1 MANYKMLLQ
10 ETVVI
15 YVNNLIE
22 TELILSS
29 KSPLKKGYII
39 LIIILFSSFF
49 ALPYKYKT
57 FINLNL
63 TVKSIDN
70 EYMLTTYIKNK
81 DFKYLINNNKLIFN
95 NKEYSYKDII
105 ISEENYV
112 DKDNDI
118 VKLVYLK
125 TDLESIYLIDNYML
139 TAKIEK
145 EDKMIISYILDYIK
159 GEYNA

>member
-1 MANYKMLLQ
+1 M
-10 ETVVI
+10 
-15 YVNNLIE
+15 NNSIE

-29 KSPLKKGYII
+29 KLPLKKGYIVIILI
-39 LIIILFSSFF
+39 LIITFF

-63 TVKSIDN
+63 TVKEVED
-70 EYMLTTYIKNK
+70 EYMLTTYIRNK
-81 DFKYLINNNKLIFN
+81 DLKYLIRNNKLIFN
-95 NKEYSYKDII
+95 NKEYCYKDII

-112 DKDNDI
+112 DKDNYI
-118 VKLVYLK
+118 AKLVYLK

-145 EDKMIISYILDYIK
+145 ENKMLINYLLSYIK

>member
-1 MANYKMLLQ
+1 M
-10 ETVVI
+10 VI

-29 KSPLKKGYII
+29 KIPLKKGYII
-39 LIIILFSSFF
+39 IILILVISFF

-70 EYMLTTYIKNK
+70 EYMLATYIKNK

-118 VKLVYLK
+118 VKLLYLK
-125 TDLESIYLIDNYML
+125 TDLESIYLIDNYMI

-145 EDKMIISYILDYIK
+145 ENKMIISYIIDYIK

>member
-1 MANYKMLLQ
+1 M
-10 ETVVI
+10 I

-29 KSPLKKGYII
+29 KLPLKKGYIF

-57 FINLNL
+57 FININL
-63 TVKSIDN
+63 TVKSVDN
-70 EYMLTTYIKNK
+70 EYMVTTYIKNK
-81 DFKYLINNNKLIFN
+81 DLKYLINNNKLIFN

-118 VKLVYLK
+118 VKLLYLK
-125 TDLESIYLIDNYML
+125 TDLESIYLIDNYII

-145 EDKMIISYILDYIK
+145 ENKMIISYILDYIK
-159 GEYNA
+159 GEYNAWSKRKWFI

>member
-1 MANYKMLLQ
+1 M
-10 ETVVI
+10 
-15 YVNNLIE
+15 NNLIE

-29 KSPLKKGYII
+29 KIPLKKGYIF

-105 ISEENYV
+105 ISEKNYA

-145 EDKMIISYILDYIK
+145 ENKMIISYIIDYIK

>member
-1 MANYKMLLQ
+1 M
-10 ETVVI
+10 
-15 YVNNLIE
+15 NNLIE

-29 KSPLKKGYII
+29 KLPLKKGYIF

>member
-1 MANYKMLLQ
+1 M
-10 ETVVI
+10 
-15 YVNNLIE
+15 NNLIE

-29 KSPLKKGYII
+29 KIPLKKGYIF

-105 ISEENYV
+105 ISEENYA

-145 EDKMIISYILDYIK
+145 ENKMIISYIIDYIK

>member
-1 MANYKMLLQ
+1 M
-10 ETVVI
+10 
-15 YVNNLIE
+15 NNLIE

-29 KSPLKKGYII
+29 KLPLKKGYIVIILI
-39 LIIILFSSFF
+39 LIITFF

-63 TVKSIDN
+63 TVKSVDN
-70 EYMLTTYIKNK
+70 EYMVTTYIKNK
-81 DFKYLINNNKLIFN
+81 DLKYLINNNKLIFN

-125 TDLESIYLIDNYML
+125 TDLESIYLIDNYMF

-145 EDKMIISYILDYIK
+145 ENKMIINYILDYIK

>member
-1 MANYKMLLQ
+1 M
-10 ETVVI
+10 
-15 YVNNLIE
+15 NNLIE

-29 KSPLKKGYII
+29 KIPLKKSYIVII
-39 LIIILFSSFF
+39 LILIITFF

-57 FINLNL
+57 FINLNS
-63 TVKSIDN
+63 TVKSIDD
-70 EYMLTTYIKNK
+70 EYVLTTYIKNK

-95 NKEYSYKDII
+95 SKEYSYTDII

-125 TDLESIYLIDNYML
+125 TDLESIYLIDNYIL

-145 EDKMIISYILDYIK
+145 ENKRIISYILDYIK

>member
-1 MANYKMLLQ
+1 M
-10 ETVVI
+10 VI

-29 KSPLKKGYII
+29 KLPLKKGYIF

-159 GEYNA
+159 GEYNAWSKRKWFI

>member
-1 MANYKMLLQ
+1 M
-10 ETVVI
+10 
-15 YVNNLIE
+15 NNLIE

-29 KSPLKKGYII
+29 KLPLKKGYIF

-57 FINLNL
+57 FININL
-63 TVKSIDN
+63 TVKSVDN
-70 EYMLTTYIKNK
+70 EYMVTTYIKNK
-81 DFKYLINNNKLIFN
+81 DLKYLINNNKLIFN

-145 EDKMIISYILDYIK
+145 ENKMIISYIIDYIK

>member
-1 MANYKMLLQ
+1 M
-10 ETVVI
+10 
-15 YVNNLIE
+15 NNSIE

-29 KSPLKKGYII
+29 KLPLKKGYIVIILI
-39 LIIILFSSFF
+39 LIITFF

-63 TVKSIDN
+63 TVKEVED

-81 DFKYLINNNKLIFN
+81 DLKYLIRNNKLIFN
-95 NKEYSYKDII
+95 NKEYYYKDII

-118 VKLVYLK
+118 AKLVYLR

-145 EDKMIISYILDYIK
+145 ENKMIISYLLSYIK

>member
-1 MANYKMLLQ
+1 M
-10 ETVVI
+10 
-15 YVNNLIE
+15 NNLIE

-29 KSPLKKGYII
+29 KIPLKKGYIF

-63 TVKSIDN
+63 TVESIDN

-112 DKDNDI
+112 NKDNDI

-145 EDKMIISYILDYIK
+145 ENKMIISYLLSYIK

>member
-1 MANYKMLLQ
+1 M
-10 ETVVI
+10 VI

-29 KSPLKKGYII
+29 KLPLKKGYIF

-57 FINLNL
+57 FININL
-63 TVKSIDN
+63 TVKSVDN
-70 EYMLTTYIKNK
+70 EYMVTTYIKNK
-81 DFKYLINNNKLIFN
+81 DLKYLINNNKLIFN

-145 EDKMIISYILDYIK
+145 ENKMIISYILDYIK

>member
-1 MANYKMLLQ
+1 M
-10 ETVVI
+10 VI

-29 KSPLKKGYII
+29 KLPLKKGYIVIILI
-39 LIIILFSSFF
+39 LIITFF

-63 TVKSIDN
+63 TVKSVDN
-70 EYMLTTYIKNK
+70 EYVLTTYIKNK
-81 DFKYLINNNKLIFN
+81 YLKYLINNNKLIFN

-145 EDKMIISYILDYIK
+145 ENKMIISYILDYIK

>member
-1 MANYKMLLQ
+1 M
-10 ETVVI
+10 
-15 YVNNLIE
+15 NNLIE

-29 KSPLKKGYII
+29 KLPLKKGYIF

-57 FINLNL
+57 FININL
-63 TVKSIDN
+63 TVKSVDN
-70 EYMLTTYIKNK
+70 EYMVTTYIKNK
-81 DFKYLINNNKLIFN
+81 DLKYLINNNKLIFN

-145 EDKMIISYILDYIK
+145 ENKMIINYILDYIK

>member
-1 MANYKMLLQ
+1 M
-10 ETVVI
+10 
-15 YVNNLIE
+15 NNLIE

-29 KSPLKKGYII
+29 KLPLKKGYII
-39 LIIILFSSFF
+39 IVLILVITFF

-63 TVKSIDN
+63 TVKSVDN
-70 EYMLTTYIKNK
+70 EYVLTTYIKNK
-81 DFKYLINNNKLIFN
+81 YLKYLINNNKLIFN

-112 DKDNDI
+112 NKDNDI

-139 TAKIEK
+139 SVKIEK

>member
-1 MANYKMLLQ
+1 M
-10 ETVVI
+10 VI

-29 KSPLKKGYII
+29 K
-39 LIIILFSSFF
+39 
-49 ALPYKYKT
+49 LPP
-57 FINLNL
+57 
-63 TVKSIDN
+63 
-70 EYMLTTYIKNK
+70 
-81 DFKYLINNNKLIFN
+81 
-95 NKEYSYKDII
+95 KDII
-105 ISEENYV
+105 INEENYV
-112 DKDNDI
+112 DKDNNI

-125 TDLESIYLIDNYML
+125 TDLESIYLIDNYIL

>member
-1 MANYKMLLQ
+1 M
-10 ETVVI
+10 
-15 YVNNLIE
+15 NNLIE

-29 KSPLKKGYII
+29 KLPLKKGYIF

-125 TDLESIYLIDNYML
+125 TDLESIYLIDNYII

-145 EDKMIISYILDYIK
+145 ENKMIISYILDYIK

>member
-1 MANYKMLLQ
+1 M
-10 ETVVI
+10 VI

-29 KSPLKKGYII
+29 KLPLKKGYII
-39 LIIILFSSFF
+39 IILILIITFF

-63 TVKSIDN
+63 TVKKVDN
-70 EYMLTTYIKNK
+70 EYMVTTYIKNK

-105 ISEENYV
+105 ISEENYA

-125 TDLESIYLIDNYML
+125 TDLESIYLIDNYIL

>member
-1 MANYKMLLQ
+1 M
-10 ETVVI
+10 
-15 YVNNLIE
+15 NNLIE

-29 KSPLKKGYII
+29 KLPLKKGYIF

-95 NKEYSYKDII
+95 SKEYSYTDII

-125 TDLESIYLIDNYML
+125 TDLESIYLIDNYMF

-145 EDKMIISYILDYIK
+145 ENKMIINYILDYIK

>member
-1 MANYKMLLQ
+1 M
-10 ETVVI
+10 
-15 YVNNLIE
+15 NNSIE

-29 KSPLKKGYII
+29 KLPLKKGYIVIILI
-39 LIIILFSSFF
+39 LIITFF

-63 TVKSIDN
+63 TVKEVED
-70 EYMLTTYIKNK
+70 EYMLTTYIRNK
-81 DFKYLINNNKLIFN
+81 DLKYLIRNNKLIFN

-105 ISEENYV
+105 ISEENYL

-118 VKLVYLK
+118 AKLVYLR

-145 EDKMIISYILDYIK
+145 ENKMIISYLLSYIK

>member
-1 MANYKMLLQ
+1 M
-10 ETVVI
+10 
-15 YVNNLIE
+15 NNLIE

-29 KSPLKKGYII
+29 KIPLKKGYIF

-63 TVKSIDN
+63 TVESIDN

-145 EDKMIISYILDYIK
+145 ENKMIISYLLSYIK

>member
-1 MANYKMLLQ
+1 M
-10 ETVVI
+10 V
-15 YVNNLIE
+15 
-22 TELILSS
+22 
-29 KSPLKKGYII
+29 
-39 LIIILFSSFF
+39 
-49 ALPYKYKT
+49 
-57 FINLNL
+57 
-63 TVKSIDN
+63 
-70 EYMLTTYIKNK
+70 TTYIKNK
-81 DFKYLINNNKLIFN
+81 DLKYLINNNKLIFN

-145 EDKMIISYILDYIK
+145 ENKMIISYILDYIK

>member
-1 MANYKMLLQ
+1 M
-10 ETVVI
+10 

-29 KSPLKKGYII
+29 KLPLKKGYIF

-63 TVKSIDN
+63 TVKLIDN
-70 EYMLTTYIKNK
+70 EYMFTTYIKNK
-81 DFKYLINNNKLIFN
+81 DFKYLINNSKLIFN

-112 DKDNDI
+112 DKDNDS

-125 TDLESIYLIDNYML
+125 TDLESIYLIDNYMM

-145 EDKMIISYILDYIK
+145 EEKMIIIYILDYIK

>member
-1 MANYKMLLQ
+1 M
-10 ETVVI
+10 
-15 YVNNLIE
+15 NNLIE

-29 KSPLKKGYII
+29 KLPLKKGYIF

-57 FINLNL
+57 FININL
-63 TVKSIDN
+63 TVKSVDN
-70 EYMLTTYIKNK
+70 EYMVTTYIKNK
-81 DFKYLINNNKLIFN
+81 DLKYLINNNKLIFN

-125 TDLESIYLIDNYML
+125 TDLESIYLIDNYMF

-145 EDKMIISYILDYIK
+145 ENKMIINYILDYIK

>member
-1 MANYKMLLQ
+1 M
-10 ETVVI
+10 
-15 YVNNLIE
+15 NNLIE

-29 KSPLKKGYII
+29 KLPLKKGYIVIILI
-39 LIIILFSSFF
+39 LIITFF

-63 TVKSIDN
+63 TVKSVDN
-70 EYMLTTYIKNK
+70 EYVLTTYIKNK
-81 DFKYLINNNKLIFN
+81 YLKYLINNNKLIFN

-112 DKDNDI
+112 NKDNDI

-125 TDLESIYLIDNYML
+125 TDLESIYLIDNYMF

-145 EDKMIISYILDYIK
+145 ENKMIINYILDYIK

>member
-1 MANYKMLLQ
+1 M
-10 ETVVI
+10 
-15 YVNNLIE
+15 NNLIE

-29 KSPLKKGYII
+29 KLPLKKGYIF

-57 FINLNL
+57 FININL
-63 TVKSIDN
+63 TVKSVDN
-70 EYMLTTYIKNK
+70 EYMVTTYIKNK
-81 DFKYLINNNKLIFN
+81 DLKYIINNNKLIFN
-95 NKEYSYKDII
+95 NKEYYYKDII

-125 TDLESIYLIDNYML
+125 TDLESIYLIDNYII

-145 EDKMIISYILDYIK
+145 ENKMIISYILDYIK

>member
-1 MANYKMLLQ
+1 M
-10 ETVVI
+10 
-15 YVNNLIE
+15 NNLIE

-29 KSPLKKGYII
+29 KLPLKKGYIVIILI
-39 LIIILFSSFF
+39 LIITFF

-63 TVKSIDN
+63 TVKEVED
-70 EYMLTTYIKNK
+70 EYMLTTYIRNK
-81 DFKYLINNNKLIFN
+81 DLKYLIRNNKLIFN

-118 VKLVYLK
+118 AKLVYLR

-145 EDKMIISYILDYIK
+145 ENKMIISYLLSYIK

>member
-1 MANYKMLLQ
+1 M
-10 ETVVI
+10 
-15 YVNNLIE
+15 NNSIE

-29 KSPLKKGYII
+29 KLPLKKGYIVIILI
-39 LIIILFSSFF
+39 LIITFF

-63 TVKSIDN
+63 TVKEVED
-70 EYMLTTYIKNK
+70 EYMLTTYIRNK
-81 DFKYLINNNKLIFN
+81 DLKYLIRNNKLIFN

-112 DKDNDI
+112 DKNNDI
-118 VKLVYLK
+118 AKLVYLR

-139 TAKIEK
+139 TTKIEK
-145 EDKMIISYILDYIK
+145 ENKMLINYLLSYIK

>member
-1 MANYKMLLQ
+1 M
-10 ETVVI
+10 
-15 YVNNLIE
+15 NNSIE

-29 KSPLKKGYII
+29 KLPLKKGYIVIILI
-39 LIIILFSSFF
+39 LIITFF

-63 TVKSIDN
+63 TVKEVED

-81 DFKYLINNNKLIFN
+81 DFKYLIRNNKLIFN
-95 NKEYSYKDII
+95 NKEYYYKDII

-118 VKLVYLK
+118 AKLVYLK

-145 EDKMIISYILDYIK
+145 ENKMLINYLLSYIK
-159 GEYNA
+159 GEYNAWSKRKWFI

>member
-1 MANYKMLLQ
+1 M
-10 ETVVI
+10 
-15 YVNNLIE
+15 NNLIE

-29 KSPLKKGYII
+29 KLPLKKGYIVIILI
-39 LIIILFSSFF
+39 LIITFF

-57 FINLNL
+57 FININL
-63 TVKSIDN
+63 TVKSVDN
-70 EYMLTTYIKNK
+70 EYMVTTYIKNK
-81 DFKYLINNNKLIFN
+81 DLKYLINNNKLIFN

-145 EDKMIISYILDYIK
+145 ENKMIISYILDYIK

>member
-1 MANYKMLLQ
+1 M
-10 ETVVI
+10 VI

-29 KSPLKKGYII
+29 KLPLKKGYIF

-57 FINLNL
+57 FININL
-63 TVKSIDN
+63 TVKSVDN
-70 EYMLTTYIKNK
+70 EYMVTTYIKNK
-81 DFKYLINNNKLIFN
+81 DLKYLINNNKLIFN

-125 TDLESIYLIDNYML
+125 TDLESIYLIDNYII

-145 EDKMIISYILDYIK
+145 ENKMIISYILDYIK
-159 GEYNA
+159 GEYNAWSKRKWFI

>member
-1 MANYKMLLQ
+1 M
-10 ETVVI
+10 
-15 YVNNLIE
+15 NNSIE

-29 KSPLKKGYII
+29 KLPLKKGYIVIILI
-39 LIIILFSSFF
+39 LIITFF

-63 TVKSIDN
+63 TVKEVED

-81 DFKYLINNNKLIFN
+81 DLKYLIRNNKLIFN
-95 NKEYSYKDII
+95 NKEYYYKDII

-118 VKLVYLK
+118 AKLVYLK

-145 EDKMIISYILDYIK
+145 ENKMIINYLLSYIK

>member
-1 MANYKMLLQ
+1 M
-10 ETVVI
+10 VI

-29 KSPLKKGYII
+29 KIPLKKGYIF

-63 TVKSIDN
+63 TVESIDN

-112 DKDNDI
+112 NKDNDI

-145 EDKMIISYILDYIK
+145 ENKMIISYILDYIK

>member
-1 MANYKMLLQ
+1 M
-10 ETVVI
+10 VI

-29 KSPLKKGYII
+29 KIPLKKGYIVIILI
-39 LIIILFSSFF
+39 LIITFF

-57 FINLNL
+57 FINLNS
-63 TVKSIDN
+63 TVKSIDD
-70 EYMLTTYIKNK
+70 EYVLTTYIKNK

-95 NKEYSYKDII
+95 SKEYSYTDII

-125 TDLESIYLIDNYML
+125 TDLESIYLIDNYIL

-145 EDKMIISYILDYIK
+145 ENKRIISYILDYIK

>member
-1 MANYKMLLQ
+1 M
-10 ETVVI
+10 
-15 YVNNLIE
+15 NNSIE

-29 KSPLKKGYII
+29 KLPLKKGYIVIILI
-39 LIIILFSSFF
+39 LIITFF

-63 TVKSIDN
+63 TVKEVEE

-81 DFKYLINNNKLIFN
+81 DFKYLIRNNKLIFN
-95 NKEYSYKDII
+95 NKEYYYKDII

-118 VKLVYLK
+118 AKLVYLK

-145 EDKMIISYILDYIK
+145 ENKMLINYLLSYIK

>member
-1 MANYKMLLQ
+1 M
-10 ETVVI
+10 VI

-29 KSPLKKGYII
+29 KLPLKKGYIF

-95 NKEYSYKDII
+95 SKEYSYTDII

-125 TDLESIYLIDNYML
+125 TDLESIYLIDNYIL

-145 EDKMIISYILDYIK
+145 EEKMIISYILDYIK

>member
-1 MANYKMLLQ
+1 M
-10 ETVVI
+10 
-15 YVNNLIE
+15 NNLIE

-29 KSPLKKGYII
+29 KLPLKKGYIF

-145 EDKMIISYILDYIK
+145 ENKMIISYILDYIK

>member
-1 MANYKMLLQ
+1 M
-10 ETVVI
+10 VI

-29 KSPLKKGYII
+29 KLPLKKGYIVIILI
-39 LIIILFSSFF
+39 LIITFF

-57 FINLNL
+57 FININL
-63 TVKSIDN
+63 TVKSVDN
-70 EYMLTTYIKNK
+70 EYMVTTYIKNK
-81 DFKYLINNNKLIFN
+81 DLKYLINNNKLIFN

-145 EDKMIISYILDYIK
+145 ENKMIISYILDYIK